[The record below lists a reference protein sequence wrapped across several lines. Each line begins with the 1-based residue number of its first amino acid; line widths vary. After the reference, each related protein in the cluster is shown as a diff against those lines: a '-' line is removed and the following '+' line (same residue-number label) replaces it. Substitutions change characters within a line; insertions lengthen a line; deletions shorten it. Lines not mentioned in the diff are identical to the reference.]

1 MRALSRSLPLPP
13 SSPPLTSHR
22 RPAPTYTRARAHAAT
37 LQRML
42 PAYLRHLRANPDTL
56 IVKFFGCMSLR
67 LYEKALFFVVMENML
82 PRAAAATVHQ
92 RFDLK
97 GSWVGRR

>member
-1 MRALSRSLPLPP
+1 
-13 SSPPLTSHR
+13 
-22 RPAPTYTRARAHAAT
+22 
-37 LQRML
+37 ML